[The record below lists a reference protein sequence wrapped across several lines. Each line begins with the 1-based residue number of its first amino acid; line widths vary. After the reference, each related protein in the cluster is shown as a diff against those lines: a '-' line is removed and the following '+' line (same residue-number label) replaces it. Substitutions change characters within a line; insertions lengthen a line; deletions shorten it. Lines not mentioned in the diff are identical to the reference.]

1 MSKKEGLTAFGIAST
16 YVGTVI
22 GAGYASGQE
31 ILQFFSAFKDKGL
44 ISLIIATGLFVV
56 FGYIPMLLGKRLN
69 CGDYEKVI
77 SIGNSR
83 IPQVFADILITF
95 TLFGT
100 LTIMIAASGTTFNQ
114 SFGVPIIVGS
124 VFMTVLL
131 IVSILS
137 GLDGIV
143 KALSA
148 VVPIMV
154 MAALGMSIYFMLNPI
169 PVEDITK
176 EVAVNASPLIKHWS
190 LSGVLYVSFNLIISM
205 AILVSMGQMVK
216 DEKNILRGSIFGGV
230 LLGLCAM
237 ALNFALVK
245 NIHIVGN
252 TDLPM
257 VELARTISQTM
268 GSIYSVILFLGL
280 YSTAISC
287 FYGVYVR
294 FYKSPVFSKLGD
306 KTIIILIAAISLGA
320 SMLGFTNLIGYL
332 YPLIGY
338 GGIIIMILTTII
350 LIKNQKENT
359 ENINKAFSKNYV
371 VGEESN

>member
-1 MSKKEGLTAFGIAST
+1 MSKKKGLTAFGIAST

-56 FGYIPMLLGKRLN
+56 FAYIPMLLGKRLN

-77 SIGNSR
+77 TIGKSK
-83 IPQVFADILITF
+83 IPQIFADILITF

-114 SFGVPIIVGS
+114 SFGVPIIVGGI
-124 VFMTVLL
+124 FMTALL
-131 IVSILS
+131 IVSLLA

-148 VVPIMV
+148 VVPVMV
-154 MAALGMSIYFMLNPI
+154 VTAFGMSVYYMLNPI
-169 PVEDITK
+169 PVADITK
-176 EVAVNASPLIKHWS
+176 EVIINASPLIKHWS
-190 LSGVLYVSFNLIISM
+190 LSGILYVSFNLIVSI
-205 AILVSMGQMVK
+205 AILVSMGQIAE
-216 DEKNILRGSIFGGV
+216 DEKNIFHGSVFGG
-230 LLGLCAM
+230 LILGLCAM

-245 NIHIVGN
+245 NIHVVG
-252 TDLPM
+252 TADLPM
-257 VELARTISQTM
+257 VELAKAVSGTM

-294 FYKSPVFSKLGD
+294 FSKSPVFSKFGN
-306 KTIIILIAAISLGA
+306 KGIIIFISLISLGA

-338 GGIIIMILTTII
+338 GGIIIMVLTTII
-350 LIKNQKENT
+350 LAKNSKINLKEEKT
-359 ENINKAFSKNYV
+359 FSKKYV
-371 VGEESN
+371 VSKESN